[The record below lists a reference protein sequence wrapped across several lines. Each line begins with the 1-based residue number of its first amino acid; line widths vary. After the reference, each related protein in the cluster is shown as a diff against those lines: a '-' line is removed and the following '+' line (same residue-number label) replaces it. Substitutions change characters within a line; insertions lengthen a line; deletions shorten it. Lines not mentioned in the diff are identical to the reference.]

1 MINLI
6 NFNSTGI
13 HFKDGLGYR
22 IMIIIIIII
31 ILIIIM
37 MVMMMIIIIIY
48 LFIYK
53 ASFPFSLMT
62 LSFTLLVH

>member
-22 IMIIIIIII
+22 IMIIIII